1 MLTRTRA
8 LGSAL
13 ALAMTLCGIAA
24 AHPAAAATDHISES
38 TTDGCGVI
46 DFIDAGPGAP
56 GGGDNDDYLELHD
69 YCSDGHG
76 VEGYAWLDGTYLG
89 KKYDGSG
96 LAGAPVIWDPLG
108 DVKSG
113 QTIGVKVCLVDGAD
127 DPTPS
132 KCLSAEGTID
142 G

>member
-13 ALAMTLCGIAA
+13 ALAMTLCGIAV

-38 TTDGCGVI
+38 TSDGCGVI

-89 KKYDGSG
+89 KKYDGNG